1 MGQRESGAELA
12 GGPAGR
18 QPVPEGVGQAS
29 SLPLDRPLNNLP
41 LQLTTFVGRERDL
54 VEVKLLAASTRL
66 ITLTGTAG
74 CGKTRLAL
82 RVAADMSG
90 QYTDGVCWVELARLV
105 DASLVLQAVARAVN
119 VVEQPGRRLLD
130 GLLDALGDK
139 QLLLVLDNCEHLLS
153 ACSQLVETLL
163 TLPNLVILTT
173 SREPLGVTGEIL
185 YPVPPLP
192 LPPADLPVNDL
203 AQYDVI
209 RLFVERVRATR
220 PMFELTPANA
230 AVVATICRHL
240 DGIPLAIELASARV
254 NVLTVEQI
262 AARLDDRFKLL
273 APAPRLTRSHHH
285 TLYAAIDWSYDLL
298 SRSERL
304 LLQRLAVFG
313 ADFTLDVA
321 GAVCAWGEVERAQT
335 LDLLASLVNKSLIV
349 AQTLHSSE
357 ARYAL
362 LETIRQYAREKL
374 MASGELSLVRD
385 RHLQYYLPLIEETAP
400 KLLGPYQ
407 RMWFKW
413 FDSEYDNI
421 RDALAWALASR
432 RIEMGLRLTNAIY
445 QFWEI
450 RNFRQEGLAWFERLL
465 AQAGEEISLTVHASA
480 CTYAAFLAD
489 FVGNASAA
497 IEYGQRG
504 VKLAEAA
511 GEEGK
516 PILGFALGGLGA
528 GMKAAGDYQAVFDL
542 QTRFIEIF
550 RPLGDAYAYYLGMG
564 LLVQGQTALT
574 LSKYGAAR
582 PLLDEALTLA
592 RQGGDTY
599 RIALALNYLGDLARC
614 EQNYDQAQAPYEE
627 SLALLRNLG
636 AERDVAS
643 VLHNLG
649 HTYLQLGA
657 VERAQNCF
665 VESMSI
671 HQAQQNRAGMTECL
685 IGFAAIAVTSGLPAV
700 GVRLLAA
707 MKALASERAMAEWAA
722 TRVAYETTLA
732 LAQARLTEAEFR
744 AEQAAGPILSL
755 EQAVKVGLNLPRP
768 SPADL
773 QPSQKLTRRESEV
786 AALVGRGLTNSEIA
800 AELILS
806 KRTVEHHV
814 ANILAKLGFT
824 NRVQIVRWAID
835 CGLAEAHDS

>member
-1 MGQRESGAELA
+1 MA
-12 GGPAGR
+12 
-18 QPVPEGVGQAS
+18 AS
-29 SLPLDRPLNNLP
+29 NLP
-41 LQLTTFVGRERDL
+41 MQLTSFIGREHDL
-54 VEVKLLAASTRL
+54 TEVKRLATTSRL

-82 RVAADMSG
+82 RTAADMNG
-90 QYTDGVCWVELARLV
+90 QYADGVCWVELARLA
-105 DASLVLQAVARAVN
+105 DSNLVPQAVARTVN

-130 GLLDALGDK
+130 SLLDALGDK
-139 QLLLVLDNCEHLLS
+139 HLLLVLDNCEHLLS
-153 ACSQLVETLL
+153 ACRQLVETLL
-163 TLPNLVILTT
+163 ALPNLVILTT
-173 SREPLGVTGEIL
+173 SREPLGFIGEML

-192 LPPADLPVNDL
+192 LPPVDLPVNDL

-220 PMFELTPANA
+220 PIFELTPANA

-273 APAPRLTRSHHH
+273 VTAPHLTHSHHH

-298 SRSERL
+298 SNPEQL
-304 LLQRLAVFG
+304 LLQRLAVF
-313 ADFTLDVA
+313 AANFTLDVA
-321 GAVCAWGEVERAQT
+321 GLVCAWGEIESAQT

-349 AQTLHSSE
+349 AQTLQGSE

-362 LETIRQYAREKL
+362 LETIRQYAQKKL
-374 MASGELSLVRD
+374 IASGELSLIRD

-407 RMWFKW
+407 QMWFKW

-421 RDALAWALASR
+421 RDALAWALESR
-432 RIEMGLRLTNAIY
+432 KIEAGLRLATALY
-445 QFWEI
+445 QFWQI

-465 AQAGEEISLTVHASA
+465 AQADEEIPLAVHATA

-489 FVGNASAA
+489 FAGNAPTA

-504 VKLAEAA
+504 VKLGEAA

-516 PILGFALGGLGA
+516 PILGFALAGLGA
-528 GMKAAGDYQAVFDL
+528 GLKAAGDYQAVFDL
-542 QTRFIEIF
+542 QGQFIETF
-550 RPLGDAYAYYLGMG
+550 RALGDSYTYNLGMG

-574 LSKYGAAR
+574 LGKYEVAH
-582 PLLDEALTLA
+582 PLLDEALMMA
-592 RQGGDTY
+592 REAGDTY
-599 RIALALNYLGDLARC
+599 RIAMVLNYQGDLARC

-627 SLALLRNLG
+627 SLALLRELG
-636 AERDVAS
+636 AERDLAS

-657 VERAQNCF
+657 VERAHNCF
-665 VESMSI
+665 VEGMKV

-685 IGFAAIAVTSGLPAV
+685 IGFAAIAVARGLPAV
-700 GVRLLAA
+700 GACLLAA
-707 MKALASERAMAEWAA
+707 MKVYASERAMSEWTA
-722 TRVAYETTLA
+722 TRIAYETTLA
-732 LAQARLTEAEFR
+732 LAQAQLTEAEFR
-744 AEQAAGPILSL
+744 AEQAAGQTLSL
-755 EQAVKVGLNLPRP
+755 EQAVKVALNLPRP
-768 SPADL
+768 SPVALSMDS
-773 QPSQKLTRRESEV
+773 QSIQKLTRRESEV
-786 AALVGRGLTNSEIA
+786 AALIARGLTNGEIA
-800 AELILS
+800 AELVLS
-806 KRTVEHHV
+806 KRTVEHHI
-814 ANILAKLGFT
+814 ANILAKLSFT

-835 CGLAEAHDS
+835 RGLAEAHDS